1 MMSKERELLAR
12 VLGSRTF
19 MQGVA
24 LRREIE
30 ELLAQPEQTE
40 QDDPNTLRRASLM
53 IHEKYGSKHEVVA
66 HDLLDLASAIDHH
79 DGILPDYYYPV
90 RVLNNT
96 GSGA

>member
-1 MMSKERELLAR
+1 MMSKERELLKRIADAND
-12 VLGSRTF
+12 VWCIS
-19 MQGVA
+19 
-24 LRREIE
+24 EIR
-30 ELLAQPEQTE
+30 ELLTQPEQTE